1 MRVGMTLALLMLFA
15 CAALGIVVAP
25 ASVGA
30 NNAASVL
37 DHFRHG
43 PQLAVS
49 HAPQRFACVQP
60 PSSCSSN
67 SDCTCSNCCAQLGEG
82 GPQVCQPTC

>member
-1 MRVGMTLALLMLFA
+1 MRVGVAVALLMLVT
-15 CAALGIVVAP
+15 CAALGVTIAP

-30 NNAASVL
+30 KSVL
-37 DHFRHG
+37 ALLDHLRQG
-43 PQLAVS
+43 PQLAIS
-49 HAPQRFACVQP
+49 HAPTRLACVQP
-60 PSSCSSN
+60 PNACTSN